1 MLENDNSV
9 LRNDVL
15 EAHLKGL
22 IEALEIMHN
31 RFIGPG
37 FENYYLAYKLKHNL

>member
-1 MLENDNSV
+1 MLENNNSV

-22 IEALEIMHN
+22 VEALETMQN
-31 RFIGPG
+31 RFIGAG
-37 FENYYLAYKLKHNL
+37 VENYYLAYKLKHNL